1 LPELLIVNTHPR
13 PNPEFVGKLTR
24 FVASLGIASQ
34 VVSAYEG
41 GNPLHRNPWRVIL
54 SGVPID
60 ADYSLAQE
68 ETQQVVDRAFGW
80 LPEATCPV
88 LGICY
93 GHQILAHA
101 FGGAVSTLPQMV
113 RNERLPLAWRA
124 RHARGILPRAMRLRV
139 FAEHRDYVSQVP
151 EGFEVLC
158 RAGPV
163 PYVMVHPQR
172 ALVGL
177 QFVPEQSDA
186 AGKQLLKRFAGA
198 A

>member
-1 LPELLIVNTHPR
+1 
-13 PNPEFVGKLTR
+13 
-24 FVASLGIASQ
+24 
-34 VVSAYEG
+34 
-41 GNPLHRNPWRVIL
+41 
-54 SGVPID
+54 
-60 ADYSLAQE
+60 
-68 ETQQVVDRAFGW
+68 
-80 LPEATCPV
+80 

-93 GHQILAHA
+93 GHQILAHV

-113 RNERLPLAWRA
+113 RDERLPLAWQVQDTS
-124 RHARGILPRAMRLRV
+124 GILPSAVHIRA

-186 AGKQLLKRFAGA
+186 AGKQLLKRFVGA

>member
-1 LPELLIVNTHPR
+1 MPELLVVNTHPH
-13 PNPEFVGKLTR
+13 PNPEFVGQLTR
-24 FVASLGIASQ
+24 FIASLGVASR
-34 VVSAYEG
+34 VVSGYDD
-41 GNPLHRNPWRVIL
+41 GNPLHRNPWRIIL

-68 ETQQVVDRAFGW
+68 ETQRAVDRAFGW
-80 LPEATCPV
+80 LFQATCPV

-93 GHQILAHA
+93 GHQILAHV
-101 FGGAVSTLPQMV
+101 FGGAVSALPQMV
-113 RNERLPLAWRA
+113 RDERLPLAWQA
-124 RHARGILPRAMRLRV
+124 HDTSGILPSSVHVRA

-158 RAGPV
+158 RVGPV

-186 AGKQLLKRFAGA
+186 AGRQLLKRFVGA

>member
-1 LPELLIVNTHPR
+1 MPELLVINTHLR
-13 PNPEFVGKLTR
+13 ENPEFVGQLTR
-24 FVASLGIASQ
+24 FIASLGVASR
-34 VVSAYEG
+34 VVSGYDG
-41 GNPLHRNPWRVIL
+41 SNPLHYNPSRIIL

-60 ADYSLAQE
+60 AHYSLAQE
-68 ETQQVVDRAFGW
+68 ETQRVVDRAFGW

-113 RNERLPLAWRA
+113 RDERLPLAWQA
-124 RHARGILPRAMRLRV
+124 HETGGILPRAMHLRA
-139 FAEHRDYVSQVP
+139 FAEHRDVVSQVP

-158 RAGPV
+158 RVGPV
-163 PYVMVHPQR
+163 PYVMVHRQR
-172 ALVGL
+172 AFVGL

-186 AGKQLLKRFAGA
+186 AGRQLLKRFVGA